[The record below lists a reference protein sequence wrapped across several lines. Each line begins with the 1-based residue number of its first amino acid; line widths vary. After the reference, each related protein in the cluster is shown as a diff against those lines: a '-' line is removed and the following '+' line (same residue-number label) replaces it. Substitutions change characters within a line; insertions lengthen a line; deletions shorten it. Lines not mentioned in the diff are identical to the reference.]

1 MKYSIVM
8 STAKQMHGYTE
19 YAIEQLNRH
28 FAAWLTEDPRSTY
41 SIKWIKNALILK
53 TDSSVLV
60 EKWFSIEQHYVNH
73 MLNAEQTPSAI
84 VCKDSILANAA

>member
-8 STAKQMHGYTE
+8 SSAKQINGFTD

-28 FAAWLTEDPRSTY
+28 FTVWLLEDPRSTF
-41 SIKWIKNALILK
+41 SLTWVKNALILK

-60 EKWFSIEQHYVNH
+60 EKWLTTEQDYLNYL
-73 MLNAEQTPSAI
+73 LNADQSQYAD
-84 VCKDSILANAA
+84 VHQDYANVA